1 MYKICKLKKL
11 KVSDRKMYLMPAHTE
26 DFGLFQTKD
35 EHCETIVVISV
46 AVAAKRCF
54 NQRSPVI
61 MSVMIMNCQCHISV
75 S

>member
-11 KVSDRKMYLMPAHTE
+11 KVSDRKMYLMSAHTE

-35 EHCETIVVISV
+35 EHRETISV